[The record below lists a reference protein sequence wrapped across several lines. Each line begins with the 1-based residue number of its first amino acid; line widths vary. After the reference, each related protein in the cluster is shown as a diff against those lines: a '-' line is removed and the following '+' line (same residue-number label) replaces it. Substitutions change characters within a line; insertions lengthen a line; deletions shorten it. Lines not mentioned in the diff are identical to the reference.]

1 MNEPIG
7 NVIIGLALGWL
18 TLALGAILYL
28 AVRQWWRRWRYG
40 APVDHSALLMR
51 YGRKLTGALDRQA
64 LGQLLMVELP
74 HALQV
79 ERAALLLPEA
89 YQLVAVEGDD
99 LRLPTSHAAVRW
111 VASGGEAQR
120 SDQGR
125 LRELIQQGRT
135 DLAWTRAWA
144 PLMRGTDLRGL
155 WLLGARNSGTSPLGG
170 GTQYAP
176 EDLHCLT
183 DIGRQAAIA
192 LEAMHSAEQERQAA
206 SEMRALYQQV
216 VTAQEAERGR
226 LARELHD
233 GVLQDLCAVTRDLK
247 ALEAQAK
254 GPAPVAD
261 LAARSGET
269 VRTLRA
275 ICQDLR
281 PPLLQHDLASA
292 LKALVEQLDARST
305 APVHLEVST
314 QGLHLPDDVA
324 VAIFRITQEALHN
337 AIQHADASE
346 IVVRLTQYPDHLRL
360 TVTDDGRGIA
370 GGAEPGR
377 LVAQGHLGLAGM
389 RERAAMIGGKLEVQT
404 ATDYGTVVIL
414 ELPHG
419 SSTVGSEMGD

>member
-1 MNEPIG
+1 ME
-7 NVIIGLALGWL
+7 
-18 TLALGAILYL
+18 
-28 AVRQWWRRWRYG
+28 
-40 APVDHSALLMR
+40 

-64 LGQLLMVELP
+64 MGQLLMAELP
-74 HALQV
+74 DELKV
-79 ERAALLLPEA
+79 ERTALLLPEA
-89 YQLVAVEGDD
+89 YQLVAMGRDD
-99 LRLPTSHAAVRW
+99 LRLPISHAAVRW

-135 DLAWTRAWA
+135 DLAWTRAWV
-144 PLMRGTDLRGL
+144 PLMRGTDLCGL
-155 WLLGARNSGTSPLGG
+155 WLLGMRNGG
-170 GTQYAP
+170 RPYAP

-183 DIGRQAAIA
+183 DIGRQAAIT
-192 LEAMHSAEQERQAA
+192 LEAMRYAERERQAA

-247 ALEAQAK
+247 ALEAQAE
-254 GPAPVAD
+254 GPVPVAD

-314 QGLHLPDDVA
+314 QELRLPDDVA

-337 AIQHADASE
+337 AIHHADASE

-377 LVAQGHLGLAGM
+377 FVARGHLGLAGM

-404 ATDYGTVVIL
+404 APDYGTAVIL
-414 ELPHG
+414 ELPHQQTATQ
-419 SSTVGSEMGD
+419 SQAISR